1 MKKKTF
7 IVLFLAVHVLFIALQ
22 IDKQSRMVKLSYT
35 KQKEEQ
41 TLKTLLNKKQ
51 ALINKIYMLKNKNE
65 IKTYAQSHLKMK
77 PLKIKQV
84 QRIPGH
90 GQHT

>member
-35 KQKEEQ
+35 RQKKEQ
-41 TLKTLLNKKQ
+41 TLKALSNKKQ
-51 ALINKIYMLKNKNE
+51 ALINKLYALKNKQK
-65 IKTYAQSHLKMK
+65 IKTYAQTHLKMK

-84 QRIPGH
+84 QRIPDN
-90 GQHT
+90 GQHS

>member
-1 MKKKTF
+1 MKKKAF
-7 IVLFLAVHVLFIALQ
+7 IVLFLTVHVLFIVLQ

-41 TLKTLLNKKQ
+41 TLKTLFHKKQ
-51 ALINKIYMLKNKNE
+51 ALVNELYRLKNKQG
-65 IKTYAQSHLKMK
+65 IKKYAQTHLKMK

-84 QRIPGH
+84 QRIPDN
-90 GQHT
+90 GQHS

>member
-7 IVLFLAVHVLFIALQ
+7 IVLFLAVHVIFIALQ

-41 TLKTLLNKKQ
+41 TRKILSNKKQ
-51 ALINKIYMLKNKNE
+51 ALINKLYALKNKQK
-65 IKTYAQSHLKMK
+65 IKTYAQNHLKMK
-77 PLKIKQV
+77 SLKIKQV
-84 QRIPGH
+84 QRIPNH
-90 GQHT
+90 G

>member
-7 IVLFLAVHVLFIALQ
+7 VVLFLAVHVLFIALQ

-35 KQKEEQ
+35 RQKKEQ
-41 TLKTLLNKKQ
+41 TIKTLSNKKQ
-51 ALINKIYMLKNKNE
+51 ALINKLCTLRNKQK
-65 IKTYAQSHLKMK
+65 IKTYAHTHLKMK

-84 QRIPGH
+84 QRIPDN